1 MKISQ
6 IFKGIGK
13 SHKIFQPVN
22 IQRKVNY
29 STLSISNDYY
39 LLKKYYDANRK
50 TNRDIIELI
59 YEKESKEQKLILTK
73 TQTKELNSALLQK
86 EEKKVPSPIV
96 NPITPIL
103 FPIVRKLPKK
113 EINNEPILQ
122 IIQKEYKNKLRKSIS
137 TNILINQLIKQRY
150 KSIQKK
156 ISRSS
161 SSSRYYE
168 CFSHPIYVNI
178 LN

>member
-13 SHKIFQPVN
+13 GHKIYQPVN

-29 STLSISNDYY
+29 NTLSISKDYD
-39 LLKKYYDANRK
+39 LLKKYHDVNRK

-73 TQTKELNSALLQK
+73 TQTKELNSVLQSQK
-86 EEKKVPSPIV
+86 EKIV
-96 NPITPIL
+96 SSTPPIL
-103 FPIVRKLPKK
+103 FPIVKKLPKK
-113 EINNEPILQ
+113 EINKEPILQ
-122 IIQKEYKNKLRKSIS
+122 IIQKEYKNKLRKSTS
-137 TNILINQLIKQRY
+137 TKILINQLIKKRY

-168 CFSHPIYVNI
+168 CFSQPIYVNI

>member
-6 IFKGIGK
+6 IFKG
-13 SHKIFQPVN
+13 HKIYQPVN

-29 STLSISNDYY
+29 NTLSISKDYD
-39 LLKKYYDANRK
+39 LLKKYHDVNRK

-73 TQTKELNSALLQK
+73 TQTKELHSVLQSQK
-86 EEKKVPSPIV
+86 ETIV
-96 NPITPIL
+96 SSTPPIL
-103 FPIVRKLPKK
+103 FFILLKLPKK
-113 EINNEPILQ
+113 EINKEPILQ
-122 IIQKEYKNKLRKSIS
+122 IIQKEYKNKLRKSTS
-137 TNILINQLIKQRY
+137 TKILINQLIKKRY

-168 CFSHPIYVNI
+168 CFSQPIYVNI